1 MTALQELSIRRQNRC
16 LAFSKN
22 SLKYP
27 VGQLLFPENQNT
39 EQNVRTREK
48 YAVNFAHTVSY
59 GKSAVPYC
67 QNLLNLDHRTR
78 EAAARTKEDARAKR
92 REGG

>member
-1 MTALQELSIRRQNRC
+1 MPSLFEELFEIPSGP
-16 LAFSKN
+16 AA
-22 SLKYP
+22 
-27 VGQLLFPENQNT
+27 VPENQNA

-92 REGG
+92 KGGG